1 MENERDLDN
10 AVQWY
15 SRFDVPAWFSMGTQL
30 SARRMEPADTGS
42 ICGDRGWVDRNKN
55 LSAFSAE
62 SKWPMGRS
70 NLSIRSKL
78 SFVRQICQA
87 IRGCRDAAHPSVP
100 DLRL

>member
-1 MENERDLDN
+1 
-10 AVQWY
+10 
-15 SRFDVPAWFSMGTQL
+15 
-30 SARRMEPADTGS
+30 
-42 ICGDRGWVDRNKN
+42 VDRNKN